1 MSNTIKYT
9 GNKKRQS
16 GAILVIAL
24 VFLVA
29 ITLLTTSS
37 MRSSNMGLLM
47 AQNEEARVAADQAA
61 QALAD
66 VIVANPVSTP
76 VVGRTGFAF
85 CTDGMATGTTTQTPT
100 EPVNAGGT
108 TPVNT
113 DPYASDHCDRTDL
126 PVDNP
131 MLADAIAQRH
141 MTARVQRT
149 GNVYAPPPRVVESS
163 MDKFTSASFTVTT
176 TFDRVEAGLG
186 YQQVTEG
193 VLVLV
198 PKD

>member
-1 MSNTIKYT
+1 M
-9 GNKKRQS
+9 KKLYLISASRKQQS
-16 GAILVIAL
+16 GAILIVAL

-37 MRSSNMGLLM
+37 MRSSNIGLFL
-47 AQNEEARVAADQAA
+47 AQNEESRIAADQAA

-66 VIVANPVSTP
+66 AIVANPASTP
-76 VVGRTGFAF
+76 VVGEGGFTF
-85 CTDGMATGTTTQTPT
+85 CT
-100 EPVNAGGT
+100 AGGY
-108 TPVNT
+108 N
-113 DPYASDHCDRTDL
+113 CDRTDL
-126 PVDNP
+126 PVENP
-131 MLADAIAQRH
+131 LLAAAIANNF
-141 MTARVQRT
+141 MSAKVERT
-149 GNVYAPPPRVVESS
+149 GLVFRPPPRVVESS

-176 TFDRVEAGLG
+176 TFDRVEDGLG